1 MFAILNSDVRN
12 IPIHDSC
19 SAGAGDS
26 PGSIPMNGIAGSLV
40 LNVKERKKIIS
51 RVIVPFYPPTIDA

>member
-40 LNVKERKKIIS
+40 LNVKERKKLF
-51 RVIVPFYPPTIDA
+51 PE